1 MIGRKRAFDKERPVC
16 YLIVMKVEWD
26 GKTAEFETPMTIL
39 KLMKTLSLN
48 RETYI
53 PVVDNKMVTEDYKVE
68 KDSKVR
74 FIRVVSGG

>member
-1 MIGRKRAFDKERPVC
+1 
-16 YLIVMKVEWD
+16 MKVEWD
-26 GKTAEFETPMTIL
+26 EKTAEFETPMTIL

-48 RETYI
+48 REAYI